1 MAIALN
7 YSVND
12 IRNDK
17 RQIYNKYI
25 LIHELVCNI
34 ESIVQVG
41 EVFL

>member
-1 MAIALN
+1 MAIAIN

-17 RQIYNKYI
+17 RQIYI
-25 LIHELVCNI
+25 LIHELVCKI

-41 EVFL
+41 VVFV